1 MDCNMPIMDGFQATQ
16 EIRKLII
23 GGQKIHIAALTAYAS
38 EAFEKRC
45 LEAGM
50 DTFLT
55 KPVNDEKIYNIIR
68 KMNIV

>member
-1 MDCNMPIMDGFQATQ
+1 
-16 EIRKLII
+16 LII